1 MPEGPTAAEPA
12 APPEMPPSIQVLM
25 MSSGLWQTQVIYVV
39 AKLGICDLVADGPRT
54 VANLAETANLRPERL
69 FRVLR
74 AAAGL
79 GILRRTA
86 PETFAIGPL
95 GGVLRSGVQDS
106 VRHLA
111 IMNGEEH
118 YTYWGKLLES
128 LEGDEIMFDRIFGKD
143 PWTYHAEHPEQG
155 ETFNRAMSDLARNVH
170 IPAVMQFDFGP
181 HSTVMDVAGGT
192 GTMLSFIL
200 QTNPHL
206 RGILFDLEPVV
217 EQAAEV
223 LEGAGVGDRCERV
236 AGDYTESIPEGADVY
251 MVSLTLQDLPDDK
264 ALVVLRNVREAM
276 GPDSLFVA
284 VELVVPDDDR
294 PHLATLND
302 LNMMLFLGA
311 KIRTRDEY
319 ADLYERA
326 GMVLKDVVETPSP
339 MSLVIGE
346 PA

>member
-1 MPEGPTAAEPA
+1 
-12 APPEMPPSIQVLM
+12 MPPSVQVLM

-39 AKLGICDLVADGPRT
+39 AKLGICDQVADGPRT
-54 VANLAETANLRPERL
+54 AENLAATANVRPERL
-69 FRVLR
+69 NRVLR

-79 GILRRTA
+79 GILARTA
-86 PETFAIGPL
+86 PETYALGPL
-95 GGVLRSGVQDS
+95 GGVLRTGVPDS

-118 YTYWGKLLES
+118 YTYWGKLLDS
-128 LEGDEIMFDRIFGKD
+128 LDNDEIMFDRVFGKD
-143 PWTYHAEHPEQG
+143 PWSYHAEHPEQG

-192 GTMLSFIL
+192 GTMISFIL

-206 RGILFDLEPVV
+206 RGVLFDRAPVV

-223 LEGAGVGDRCERV
+223 LEGAGVADRCERV
-236 AGDYTESIPEGADVY
+236 AGDYTESIPAGTDVY

-264 ALVVLRNVREAM
+264 ALVVLEKIREAM

-294 PHLATLND
+294 PHLGPLND

-319 ADLYERA
+319 ADIYERA
-326 GMVLKDVVETPSP
+326 GMRLKEIIDSPSP
-339 MSLVIGE
+339 MSLVVGE